1 MPVDMRPV
9 TSTNL
14 AAVGY
19 DPKSRELHIQFQN
32 SSQTYVYPDI
42 DENEFKNLMGARS
55 LGVYFWRNIRDR
67 SFRVK

>member
-1 MPVDMRPV
+1 MRPV

-19 DPKSRELHIQFQN
+19 DATKRELHIQFRN
-32 SSQTYVYPDI
+32 GTNTYVYQDI
-42 DENEFKNLMGARS
+42 DQTEFKNLMGARS

-67 SFRVK
+67 SFRVE